1 MVLLLVGLQSTG
13 GQAMS
18 KQETARVML
27 QLREIIKNTLRKG
40 DVFSRYSRN
49 QYVLMLSVRQ
59 PGDSGVVAE
68 RLLKGWKA
76 SGLSSSMRIDIS
88 TGLPEPI
95 V

>member
-1 MVLLLVGLQSTG
+1 MHRDSALLRCVGMAGIT
-13 GQAMS
+13 
-18 KQETARVML
+18 EPRTPIYL